1 MNIHAINMKIPPS
14 INGMREASNKP
25 KIAGGYYVASC
36 AIPVYR
42 EGVFRCY
49 SLTKVGNAKIDVAR
63 SIDMLSTRKDRHF
76 VGW

>member
-1 MNIHAINMKIPPS
+1 MKIPPA
-14 INGMREASNKP
+14 INGAREASNKP
-25 KIAGGYYVASC
+25 KMTGGYYVASC

-42 EGVFRCY
+42 EDVFRCC

-63 SIDMLSTRKDRHF
+63 SIGMLSTRKDRRF